1 MLSYKIILDNNS
13 TCFSSEVD
21 YVSRYIE
28 RCYLVKRT
36 NSDKADVIISYG
48 KSMKCDSN
56 IHLTPELMEF
66 ALSVN
71 NNGISLVDKKPVIH
85 ALKKC
90 MAKNNEKYTTSSTG
104 VVCFKEDLIAL
115 SFILLS
121 RIEERSSLELDQH
134 ERYSINNDIVFCA
147 GLYGLPIV
155 DMLIDEFIDCMNRIP
170 LFYDHNFNFFF
181 VCSRA

>member
-134 ERYSINNDIVFCA
+134 
-147 GLYGLPIV
+147 
-155 DMLIDEFIDCMNRIP
+155 
-170 LFYDHNFNFFF
+170 
-181 VCSRA
+181 